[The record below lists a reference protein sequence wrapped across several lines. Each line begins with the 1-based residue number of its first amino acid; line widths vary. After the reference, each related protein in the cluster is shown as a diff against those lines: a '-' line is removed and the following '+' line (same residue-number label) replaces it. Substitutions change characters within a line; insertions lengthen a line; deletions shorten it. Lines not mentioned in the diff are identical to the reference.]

1 MVKIETKKRR
11 KTHNFTSTSRL
22 YLGKLNFKLGSIY
35 LCTMILISIA
45 FQLSTGCLGI
55 SKKFNITIKYLLFTK
70 PIFFNHSVQNSL
82 RFLSVKGSI

>member
-1 MVKIETKKRR
+1 MRAKLIAHFMVKIETKKRR

-55 SKKFNITIKYLLFTK
+55 SKKINITIIKILTFHQTN
-70 PIFFNHSVQNSL
+70 FF
-82 RFLSVKGSI
+82 